1 MSDNLTKE
9 QRHRNMKNIKSK
21 DTSIEVKFRK
31 ALYHAGFRYLKN
43 VDSMAGKPDIV
54 ITKYRTVIF
63 IHGCFWHRHE
73 NCKYA
78 YIPKSNTMYWQKKFD
93 DNIKND
99 LYIQK
104 ILKDAGWNIIVVW
117 ECEIK
122 KSFDEAVSETI
133 KKILNNK

>member
-21 DTSIEVKFRK
+21 DTSIEIKFRK
-31 ALYHAGFRYLKN
+31 ALYHLGFRYLKN